1 MVACTPRPSGGAP
14 RGMRAAS
21 GLGGQAAL
29 PAGRRAGGHGLR
41 PPARDGPL
49 GAAHGPNGRWPR
61 VGVGCC
67 RAPEARSVETAA
79 RTRRS
84 RASRATCSTTC
95 RAASPSCSTGTRSSV
110 GRAAPGRRRPARVLR
125 CRRPTSAG
133 GVRTRAG
140 TDTYICAR
148 ARARVCVCNIY
159 ACIHRAPCAGCH
171 GRICARRLCSIVIEK
186 QISLADEPAHIK
198 QLLSSSDTLSKA
210 SEPHL
215 PAGADV
221 GSAARDAPRS
231 WRRCDSGAPGPG
243 ADVEMQAL
251 CAGLVPLESSSLKL
265 AQCAAICGKVGP
277 AWVPGLRA
285 HTRACVANTR
295 ACVARCASVR
305 GRVQ

>member
-1 MVACTPRPSGGAP
+1 MGIYSQVRLTGF
-14 RGMRAAS
+14 
-21 GLGGQAAL
+21 
-29 PAGRRAGGHGLR
+29 
-41 PPARDGPL
+41 
-49 GAAHGPNGRWPR
+49 GAAATTCVCVC
-61 VGVGCC
+61 VGVWVCGC
-67 RAPEARSVETAA
+67 VW
-79 RTRRS
+79 
-84 RASRATCSTTC
+84 
-95 RAASPSCSTGTRSSV
+95 
-110 GRAAPGRRRPARVLR
+110 
-125 CRRPTSAG
+125 
-133 GVRTRAG
+133 
-140 TDTYICAR
+140 
-148 ARARVCVCNIY
+148 VCVCVFVCNIY

-210 SEPHL
+210 SEPHV

-221 GSAARDAPRS
+221 GRAARDAPRS
-231 WRRCDSGAPGPG
+231 RRRCDSGAPGPG

-277 AWVPGLRA
+277 AWIPACA
-285 HTRACVANTR
+285 HTR